1 MPFAA
6 HLAVDIQ
13 YFLPLPPQP
22 TLDRHIDQFSVFS
35 IKGVSVGVFCVARSN
50 FATTTSLGPNITVR
64 KREMMEGEGE
74 KGERE
79 REEGEGRGEREERE
93 RGVETVSLS

>member
-6 HLAVDIQ
+6 HLAVDIHF
-13 YFLPLPPQP
+13 FLPLPPQP

-35 IKGVSVGVFCVARSN
+35 IKGVTVGVFCVARSN

-64 KREMMEGEGE
+64 KREMMGGRRRE
-74 KGERE
+74 GERE
-79 REEGEGRGEREERE
+79 GRGRGKRGEGGEKEVLKR
-93 RGVETVSLS
+93 SLSPR